1 MSNQIRQVKEATDIV
16 QIIGERLQL
25 QRAGRNLKANCPF
38 HSEKSPSFFV
48 SPELQVFRCF
58 GCGERG
64 DVFSF
69 LEKYDGLTFG
79 EGLKLLA
86 DRAGI
91 KLESHHF
98 SAEDTQRER
107 LLQILDLAKTYYNY
121 LLTTH
126 QIGQK
131 GREYLRERG
140 VTNETIAEFQ
150 LGFAPNSWDGLIKY
164 LHGKKKYQLEDMLAT
179 GLIIQRE
186 GAQRNSTHA
195 RDYYDRFRGRIIFPL
210 TDHRGRVVGFSGRVL
225 NPDEKSAKYI
235 NSPETQL
242 YHKSE
247 LLFGYSQHYRALRE
261 AQIAI
266 IVEGEFDVISSAQA
280 HVRNV
285 VGIKGSAFTKE
296 HVERLQRVVN
306 TVVLSLDADKAG
318 VAATKRAVE
327 VARGSELRIKVLPA
341 KELGGKD
348 PDDMARED
356 PKGWRELV
364 KKSISAYQ
372 FLIEAAIAQHDISTG
387 EGKQAVVTELAEV
400 LLSIPHVIEQ
410 SHYLEE
416 LAKKLHISVDIL
428 RKDLASYRVKKQ
440 VVTNSAPLP
449 TEPEWTAQE
458 KREAYILGELI
469 KLSPEERINWMNKI
483 NTNWI
488 THAGLRKIFE
498 QIQQSPATFQLK
510 QFASHLPA
518 ELQSLFGEVYL
529 QTVDQDEV
537 NMAVF
542 EKNILRIRQIFL
554 EEKKQNLQSK
564 LAELDTITDKTQQQE
579 LEEQRILQEF
589 QKVDEE
595 IKRDLSDPSLVK
607 YKN

>member
-79 EGLKLLA
+79 EALKLLA

-186 GAQRNSTHA
+186 GAQRNSTNA

-235 NSPETQL
+235 NSPETLL

-416 LAKKLHISVDIL
+416 LAKKLHISIDIL

-469 KLSPEERINWMNKI
+469 KLSPEKRINWMNKI

>member
-79 EGLKLLA
+79 EALKLLA

-186 GAQRNSTHA
+186 GAQRNSTNA

-235 NSPETQL
+235 NSPETLL

-318 VAATKRAVE
+318 VSATKRAVE

-416 LAKKLHISVDIL
+416 LAKKLHISIDIL

-440 VVTNSAPLP
+440 VVTNSVPLP
-449 TEPEWTAQE
+449 AEQEWTAQE

-469 KLSPEERINWMNKI
+469 KLSPEKRINWMNKI